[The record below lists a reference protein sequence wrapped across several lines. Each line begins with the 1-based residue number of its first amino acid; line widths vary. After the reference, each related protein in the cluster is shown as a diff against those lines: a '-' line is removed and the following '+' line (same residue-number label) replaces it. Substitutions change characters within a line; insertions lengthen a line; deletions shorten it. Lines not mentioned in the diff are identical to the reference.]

1 MAAVGLKVI
10 SFAFKEMPLAKLNE
24 MMHQYSLESTEFR
37 TEIESDLVYLC
48 TFGLNDPLREDIQ
61 ETVRFIKFGDKK
73 EKDGEG
79 TSPPSTVNI
88 KMVTGDHI
96 ETAIFVGIKS
106 GIITK

>member
-10 SFAFKEMPLAKLNE
+10 SYAFKEMPLAKLNE

-61 ETVRFIKFGDKK
+61 ETVNFIKFGEKIK
-73 EKDGEG
+73 KDGEG
-79 TSPPSTVNI
+79 HEGP
-88 KMVTGDHI
+88 
-96 ETAIFVGIKS
+96 
-106 GIITK
+106 